1 MITAQQKIEIIEF
14 LLSKKMSVDVIMEI
28 HDHFCTHISEQMEK
42 EDISFEKAFLNTQL
56 SWKSDLKM
64 MKLDNGRLITNFNR
78 TIAAKQEISVLL
90 KAVMLVFV
98 VLLLMFITTQYLS
111 ESQFANLT
119 VWFLVAL
126 VLVPLIYFL
135 QNFRDFQLIRKFKKI
150 TLNTHQKS
158 IIMLGPSYMLL
169 QSTVLGLHNH
179 SRFYDLYHGNFTR
192 IDLATMVLCFCGLLM
207 YFLGLISMFSFIKRL
222 QKTKSFLHY
231 FNY

>member
-14 LLSKKMSVDVIMEI
+14 LLSKKMSVDVIMEV

-42 EDISFEKAFLNTQL
+42 EDISFDEAFLNTQL

-78 TIAAKQEISVLL
+78 TIAAKQEITVLL

-98 VLLLMFITTQYLS
+98 VLLLMFVTAQYLS
-111 ESQFANLT
+111 ESQFSNLT

-135 QNFRDFQLIRKFKKI
+135 LNFRDFQLIRKFKTIK
-150 TLNTHQKS
+150 LNTHQKL
-158 IIMLGPSYMLL
+158 IMMLFPSYLILQNTLL
-169 QSTVLGLHNH
+169 GFQSHY
-179 SRFYDLYHGNFTR
+179 RFYELYHGNFTR
-192 IDLATMVLCFCGLLM
+192 VDLATIVLCFCGLLF